1 MAYKYKK
8 MKNSEDG
15 SEQPYILA
23 EKGMII
29 PKNPE
34 NRHYKEYLEFF
45 EEVNTRDE
53 AD

>member
-8 MKNSEDG
+8 MKNSQDG

-34 NRHYKEYLEFF
+34 NRHYKEYLEWV
-45 EEVNTRDE
+45 EAGNTPDE